1 MLKVLPWCLQKCILK
16 KVKLNLKLQLLK
28 GKNNTIREKL
38 KKIEIGTVIR
48 QDISEN
54 QVNIAFLGIGSNLGS
69 KKRNIEKTKFF
80 LEKYSIKII
89 KSSNI
94 YETYSWPNK
103 NNPKFYNIVIKI
115 ITKLKPM
122 NLFYIIKDIE
132 KKIGRK
138 KSLVN
143 RPRVCDIDI
152 LDYRGQIYKLYD
164 NDNKL
169 IIPHPRLHN
178 RNFVLFPLFEIEKNW
193 KHPSKKTKIHDL
205 IRKLDNS
212 SLYSIKQI

>member
-1 MLKVLPWCLQKCILK
+1 MIK
-16 KVKLNLKLQLLK
+16 
-28 GKNNTIREKL
+28 
-38 KKIEIGTVIR
+38 

-80 LEKYSIKII
+80 LEKNSIKII

-103 NNPKFYNIVIKI
+103 KDPKFYNIVIKI
-115 ITKLKPM
+115 ITKLNPI
-122 NLFYIIKDIE
+122 NLFYVTKNIE
-132 KKIGRK
+132 KKLGRK
-138 KSLVN
+138 KTSAN
-143 RPRVCDIDI
+143 KPRVCDIDI
-152 LDYRGQIYKLYD
+152 LDYKGKIYNLHA
-164 NDNKL
+164 NNNKL

-193 KHPSKKTKIHDL
+193 KHPQKKTKIKDL
-205 IRKLDNS
+205 IKKLDNS
-212 SLYSIKQI
+212 ALYSIKQI

>member
-1 MLKVLPWCLQKCILK
+1 MK
-16 KVKLNLKLQLLK
+16 K
-28 GKNNTIREKL
+28 
-38 KKIEIGTVIR
+38 
-48 QDISEN
+48 QDILEN
-54 QVNIAFLGIGSNLGS
+54 LVNVIYLSIGSNLGN
-69 KKRNIEKTKFF
+69 KKRNIEKAKFL
-80 LEKYSIKII
+80 LEENPIKII
-89 KSSNI
+89 RSSSI
-94 YETYSWPNK
+94 YETYAWPNR
-103 NNPKFYNIVIKI
+103 NHPKFYNIVIKI

-122 NLFYIIKDIE
+122 NLFFIIKNIE
-132 KKIGRK
+132 KKLGRK
-138 KSLVN
+138 KALVN

-152 LDYRGQIYKLYD
+152 LDYRGQIYKICY
-164 NDNKL
+164 NNNKL

>member
-1 MLKVLPWCLQKCILK
+1 MK
-16 KVKLNLKLQLLK
+16 K
-28 GKNNTIREKL
+28 
-38 KKIEIGTVIR
+38 
-48 QDISEN
+48 QDILEN
-54 QVNIAFLGIGSNLGS
+54 LVNVVFLGIGSNLGN
-69 KKRNIEKTKFF
+69 KKRNIEKAKFF
-80 LEKYSIKII
+80 LEENPIKII
-89 KSSNI
+89 RSSNI

-132 KKIGRK
+132 KKLGRK

-152 LDYRGQIYKLYD
+152 LDYRGQIYKLHD